1 MVVTVLAVIAI
12 VDPGRRT
19 LAPAQAQAAP
29 VPGAV
34 LVTGVPR
41 VIDGDTLEMA
51 GERIR
56 LHGIDA
62 FESRQTCGSQACG
75 RLATAALKD
84 LIRERPTSCEVQDI
98 DRYGRLVSVCRVE
111 GIDVGS
117 WMVGRG
123 HAVAYRRYGRDYV
136 MAETSAR
143 KAGAGAWATT
153 FDDPE
158 LWRGVN

>member
-84 LIRERPTSCEVQDI
+84 LIRERPTSCEVHDI

-117 WMVGRG
+117 
-123 HAVAYRRYGRDYV
+123 
-136 MAETSAR
+136 
-143 KAGAGAWATT
+143 
-153 FDDPE
+153 
-158 LWRGVN
+158 